1 MGCNNSTLDRLPA
14 VALCRD
20 RCKFVDEAL
29 RQSYAVADTQAT
41 HMHSLNTLGPTFSR
55 FFHHFESQVE
65 AEVDPNCNS
74 HLPPHSETQTEA
86 DEKESSQFFNPTRY
100 DSSPSPSPSPP
111 HYHYAPSPPPPTTSP
126 WDFLNVFENYDKYQV
141 PYSPR
146 RDRDNEEKKKQSNSD
161 SLAQKEAKEPSSNSA
176 SPKALSDAMKEI
188 QILFQRASNSGYL
201 ILEMLDVGKLRYHPN
216 NPVPCKMMHAF
227 TPSKHLNCMESS
239 TKYQAVDINKGLSYG
254 NLCSTLNKLCMWEK
268 KLYVEVKAGEK
279 LRVLHEK
286 KCRQLKRMNKKGA
299 DAHKVD
305 SVETLIGILATKI
318 KISFQVVD
326 NISST
331 ICKLMEEELWPQI
344 NKFIFRFLGMWK
356 EMLECYRC
364 QYKEIAE
371 AKSLDASWFSR
382 KSGNSHLDEL
392 IKLKSEVQNWNLS
405 LSDWIYAQKAH
416 VKALN
421 GWLVRCLPYEPEEI
435 LDGTAPFSP
444 ARIGAPPVFVICTK
458 WSRAMDILS
467 EKDVTEAVNGFLLKV
482 NELMEKHISDLQ
494 QKLTLDKELER
505 KVKILEREEQ
515 KMHKVVQA
523 REKKMIPIARENNDV
538 LLRGDA
544 VHHGNLVDIMSLQS
558 GLKHIFAA
566 VERFTATIACVYEE
580 LCQQIEE
587 DNHVL

>member
-1 MGCNNSTLDRLPA
+1 MGCNNSRLDGLPA

-29 RQSYAVADTQAT
+29 RQSYAVADAHSA
-41 HMHSLNTLGPTFSR
+41 HMHSLNTLASSLSQ
-55 FFHHFESQVE
+55 FFHHFEFQLELEPISIS
-65 AEVDPNCNS
+65 NS
-74 HLPPHSETQTEA
+74 NSNLPLQ
-86 DEKESSQFFNPTRY
+86 SQFIDAAATRY
-100 DSSPSPSPSPP
+100 DSSPSPSPP
-111 HYHYAPSPPPPTTSP
+111 HYHYSLYTPSPPLPTASP
-126 WDFLNVFENYDKYQV
+126 WDFLNVFENLDKYQI
-141 PYSPR
+141 PYSPTH
-146 RDRDNEEKKKQSNSD
+146 NHLKENQKEKINQINSD
-161 SLAQKEAKEPSSNSA
+161 SLSPKEPSTNSP
-176 SPKALSDAMKEI
+176 SPKPLSDAIKEI
-188 QILFQRASNSGYL
+188 HILFQRASQSGNP
-201 ILEMLDVGKLRYHPN
+201 ILEMLDVGKLH
-216 NPVPCKMMHAF
+216 PCKMMHAF
-227 TPSKHLNCMESS
+227 TPSKHLNCMEST
-239 TKYQAVDINKGLSYG
+239 TKYQGIDIDKGLGYG

-268 KLYVEVKAGEK
+268 KLHVEVKAGEK
-279 LRVLHEK
+279 LRALHEK
-286 KCRQLKRMNKKGA
+286 KCRQLSRMNKKGA
-299 DAHKVD
+299 DAHTVD

-326 NISST
+326 KISST

-356 EMLECYRC
+356 EMLECYRS

-371 AKSLDASWFSR
+371 AKSLEISWFSR
-382 KSGNSHLDEL
+382 KPSNSGLDEL

-405 LSDWIYAQKAH
+405 FSDWIYTQKAH

-435 LDGTAPFSP
+435 LDGTPPFSP

-467 EKDVTEAVNGFLLKV
+467 EKDVIEAVNGFMLKL
-482 NELMEKHISDLQ
+482 NELLEKHVADLQ

-523 REKKMIPIARENNDV
+523 RERKMSTIARENNDV

-544 VHHGNLVDIMSLQS
+544 VHHADLVDIMSLQS

-566 VERFTATIACVYEE
+566 MERFTATIACVYEE
-580 LCQQIEE
+580 LCQQITE